1 MFAKISTRL
10 MLGFGLLLALLLAII
25 AISVLNIRN
34 LQQSSAQILQT
45 DVAVGDQAQEIRYL
59 VTRTRQREKDLFFAV
74 DVQNPDAVKKLKA
87 EWDSQ
92 LAELNTAISTFSSM
106 PLSPELKSIATQMP
120 LQVKGYQDAL
130 NTVYSQIASGQ
141 ITTPQQANLALEP
154 YKQPIRDLSD
164 NVKQSYDVS
173 HQAMLAA
180 QSKITEHAN
189 QSRNSLLLMG
199 VIALLAGIAGAI
211 LISRSIIRPLH
222 FMQHEIM
229 QIDQQNDL
237 TRRLPLN
244 GGTELADMAQA
255 INRLLGALAATL
267 GELQNQSS
275 QLKNSAQQLSSTSAQ
290 VKNSSE
296 IQSDQSISMAAT
308 LEEIS
313 TSISHIAN
321 LSGDARQMS
330 QQSGQAASNGVEHIS
345 AMVTDIGRIADSIRQ
360 AALTA
365 EELDASSDRISG
377 ITMVIKDVA
386 DQTNLLALNAAIEAA
401 RAGEQGRGFA
411 VVADEVR
418 KLAEKTG
425 RSAQEISAMISTI
438 QHGAKNMAEQM
449 RTSVSSVE
457 TGMQVAQN
465 AGQAMSSI
473 SGSAQSVAQVI
484 EEVNIALA
492 EQSSASQILANRV
505 ESIVQMIDENT
516 QSTAH
521 VAGTAQT
528 LDTMADTLSNQIAR
542 YRVS

>member
-25 AISVLNIRN
+25 AISVFNLRN
-34 LQQSSAQILQT
+34 LQQSNTQILQS
-45 DVAVGDQAQEIRYL
+45 DVAIGDQAQEIRYL
-59 VTRTRQREKDLFFAV
+59 VTRTRQKEKDLFFAL

-87 EWDSQ
+87 EWDTQ
-92 LAELNTAISTFSSM
+92 LTALNTAISNFSAL
-106 PLSPELKSIATQMP
+106 PLSPELKSSATQMP
-120 LQVKGYQDAL
+120 MQVTGYQEAL
-130 NTVYSQIASGQ
+130 NTVYGQIASGQ

-154 YKQPIRDLSD
+154 YKQPIRDLGES
-164 NVKQSYDVS
+164 VKHSYDVS
-173 HQAMLAA
+173 HQAVLAA
-180 QSKITEHAN
+180 QSKITEQAD
-189 QSRNSLLLMG
+189 QSRNFLLLMG
-199 VIALLAGIAGAI
+199 AIALLAGITAA
-211 LISRSIIRPLH
+211 LFISRSIIRPLH

-229 QIDQQNDL
+229 QIDQQSDL

-255 INRLLGALAATL
+255 INRLLGALATTL
-267 GELQNQSS
+267 GELQHQSS
-275 QLKNSAQQLSSTSAQ
+275 QLKNSAQQLSTTSAQ

-296 IQSDQSISMAAT
+296 IQSDQSVSMAAT

-345 AMVTDIGRIADSIRQ
+345 TMVADIGRIADSIRQ

-457 TGMQVAQN
+457 MGMQVAHN

-492 EQSSASQILANRV
+492 EQSSASQMLANRV

-521 VAGTAQT
+521 VAGTALT
-528 LDTMADTLSNQIAR
+528 LDTMADTLSNQISR